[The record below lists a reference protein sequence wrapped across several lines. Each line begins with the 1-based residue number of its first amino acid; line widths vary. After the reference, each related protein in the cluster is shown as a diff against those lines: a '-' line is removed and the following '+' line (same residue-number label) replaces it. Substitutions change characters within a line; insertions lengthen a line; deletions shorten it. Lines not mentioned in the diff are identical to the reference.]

1 MRVKLKLR
9 PPALPR
15 DERGLALVL
24 TLMAMVV
31 IAALISGVF
40 VAGRLEMA
48 GGRTA
53 VFATQATEAAE
64 AGLNDMLANWSVA
77 YNSYGIYGDSAFA
90 PVNVGPSGRYSQVLT
105 RMSGG
110 KYLLRVRGD
119 FLGPAGN
126 VIATRYLGRYL
137 RLAIPWLDI
146 QAAVTAQDGIKAGG
160 NIDIVGFDGAPP
172 NWSGCPPGVNKAG
185 ARSMAEV
192 DAVGASS
199 VVGAPAE
206 IEYDSTLVDSVFT
219 DPFNRLKPMAT
230 MTLPGGSYSGMT
242 PTVSGSPSVC
252 NSADPNNWGEP
263 YAPPAGGVVTPCRGY
278 FPIIYSPGSLVLNT
292 GRGQGIL
299 LVAGDLNMQGN
310 VIFDGIVIVLGSLQT
325 AGTGNKVTGAVLTM
339 GTQTSIV
346 GNPDINYSSCA
357 ISRALQFSVRAEP
370 LRERSWVQ
378 RVN

>member
-1 MRVKLKLR
+1 MRRRKL
-9 PPALPR
+9 PALPR

-48 GGRTA
+48 GGRSA
-53 VFATQATEAAE
+53 VQATQATEAAE
-64 AGLNDMLANWSVA
+64 AGLNHLVANWSVA
-77 YNSYGIYGDSAFA
+77 YNTYGLYGDSTFA
-90 PVNVGPSGRYSQVLT
+90 TVSVGPNSRFNQVLT

-146 QAAVTAQDGIKAGG
+146 QAAVTAQDGITAGG
-160 NIDIVGFDGAPP
+160 NIDITGFDTNPP
-172 NWSGCPPGVNKAG
+172 NWTGCPPGVNKAG
-185 ARSMAEV
+185 ARSMADV
-192 DAVGASS
+192 NAHGASS
-199 VVGAPAE
+199 VIGAPAE
-206 IEYDSTLVDSVFT
+206 IEYDSLLVDSVFT
-219 DPFNRLKPMAT
+219 DPFDRLRSMAT
-230 MTLPGGSYSGMT
+230 LTLAGGTYTGMS
-242 PTVSGSPSVC
+242 PTVSGTPSQC
-252 NSADPNNWGEP
+252 NAADLNNWGEP
-263 YAPPAGGVVTPCRGY
+263 NAPPTAGVVTLCRGY
-278 FPIIYSPGSLVLNT
+278 FPIIYTPGSMVLST

-299 LVAGDLNMQGN
+299 LVGGDLNMQGN
-310 VIFDGIVIVLGSLQT
+310 FIFDGIVIVLGSLQT

-346 GNPDINYSSCA
+346 GNPDITYSSCA
-357 ISRALQFSVRAEP
+357 IARALQFSVRAEA
-370 LRERSWVQ
+370 LGDRSWVQ